1 MNLADQIFK
10 TNIEKILSE
19 GQWDDGP
26 RPSYIDG
33 TPANSK
39 FITQVFET
47 YDLSKNEI
55 PLTSL
60 RPIAIKSGIKEIFW
74 IYQDQDISLA
84 NLRDKYGITWWDSWE
99 SKDVPGTIGTRYGY
113 TIGKHNQI
121 NNLLKGLKENP
132 YSRRHIMTMWDWE
145 HFRRTDGLYPCA
157 YETLWSVR
165 GDQLDMTLIQRSSDY
180 LVAGHVNKMQYVA
193 LQMMVAHHCGY
204 KVGKFSHL
212 VQNLHIYDRHIEQA
226 KELLK
231 REPHFSSQPMLILAA
246 AEDKTFFDIT
256 LDDFILEQYYPIKP
270 QLTFE
275 LAI

>member
-10 TNIEKILSE
+10 TNIQTILSE
-19 GQWDDGP
+19 GQWDEGP
-26 RPSYIDG
+26 RPSYSDG
-33 TPANSK
+33 TPANSL

-47 YDLSKNEI
+47 YDLSKGQL

-74 IYQDQDISLA
+74 IYQDQDISLK
-84 NLRDKYGITWWDSWE
+84 NLREKYGITWWDSWE
-99 SKDVPGTIGTRYGY
+99 SKEIGGTIGMRYGY
-113 TIGKHNQI
+113 TIQKHNQI
-121 NNLLKGLKENP
+121 KNLLSGLKSNP
-132 YSRRHIMTMWDWE
+132 YSRRHIMTMWDWD
-145 HFRRTDGLYPCA
+145 HFKRSDGLYPCA

-165 GDQLDMTLIQRSSDY
+165 GKYLDMTLVQRSSDY

-204 KVGKFSHL
+204 EVGKFSHL

-226 KELLK
+226 KELLD
-231 REPHFSSQPMLILAA
+231 REAPAHSKPVFFLVASK
-246 AEDKTFFDIT
+246 DKGFFDIE
-256 LDDFILEQYYPIKP
+256 LDDFVFDQYSPVKP